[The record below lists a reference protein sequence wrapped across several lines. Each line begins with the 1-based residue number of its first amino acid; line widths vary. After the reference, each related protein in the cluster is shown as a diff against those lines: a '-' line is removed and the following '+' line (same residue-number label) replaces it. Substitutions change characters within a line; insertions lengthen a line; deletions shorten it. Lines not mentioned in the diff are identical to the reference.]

1 MAWLLAPTALHL
13 TDDRESFGLLIGVEE
28 EAGYLAFETDEL
40 APDEE
45 KRVVISDQYAPHYEF
60 NGKSLYL
67 AGYRYAGNPVWA
79 APHGAGY
86 IFTSVSQG
94 KLIYMDDLREP
105 YLRPLLEGE
114 DEEDSE
120 GDEWWE
126 IPPMPQLR
134 REYNCTA
141 KGMARTEAGGEGDKN
156 GKRVW
161 NVWEPFEIENVAG
174 VNDPWCGVYK
184 NNDPD
189 DGSYKSIGVPVFK
202 YYSGPAAFAGESF
215 LRSVR
220 LVNDHAAYRGDKGDM
235 IRWNEGRG
243 KYVCGSFSP
252 GSVWFECDTL
262 PTVPLDG
269 YQGGSWWWEEG
280 ESFKLAAMTFDPDT
294 GEIVQAQGVADLAL
308 RFDHYGFGVEREEI
322 WLGEVEEWR

>member
-28 EAGYLAFETDEL
+28 EDGYLAFETGEL
-40 APDEE
+40 APNET
-45 KRVVISDQYAPHYEF
+45 KRVVISQDYAPHFEF
-60 NGKSLYL
+60 DGRSFHL
-67 AGYRYAGNPVWA
+67 AGFRYAGNPVWKSER
-79 APHGAGY
+79 GY
-86 IFTSVSQG
+86 IFTSVTQG
-94 KLIYMDDLREP
+94 KRIYMDDLREP

-114 DEEDSE
+114 DESDAV
-120 GDEWWE
+120 GDEWWS
-126 IPPMPQLR
+126 IPDMPVLD
-134 REYNCTA
+134 REYDCIA
-141 KGMARTEAGGEGDKN
+141 YGMARTEAGGVGDKN

-161 NVWEPFEIENVAG
+161 EIWEPVEIQNVAG
-174 VNDPWCGVYK
+174 ANDPWCGVYK
-184 NNDPD
+184 NDK
-189 DGSYKSIGVPVFK
+189 DGTYKSIGVPIFK

-220 LVNDHAAYRGDKGDM
+220 LVNDHAAYRGDKGDT

-243 KYVCGSFSP
+243 KYVCGSFAP

-322 WLGEVEEWR
+322 YVGEVEEWR